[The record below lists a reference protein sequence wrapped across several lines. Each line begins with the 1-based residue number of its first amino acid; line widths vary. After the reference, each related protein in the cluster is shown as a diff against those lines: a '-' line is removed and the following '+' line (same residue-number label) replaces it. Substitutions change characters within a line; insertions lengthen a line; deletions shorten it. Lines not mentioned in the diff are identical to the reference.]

1 MTVQERCEK
10 YNQEAI
16 DNLFEASESEQ
27 KFEGFVSIFEN
38 KKDMKEVV
46 KIQEKIIEEQARLI
60 NHLEKSKVID
70 IVGGF
75 CLGVLVSL
83 IVYIISKL

>member
-27 KFEGFVSIFEN
+27 KFEGFVSIVEN
-38 KKDMKEVV
+38 KKNMKEVV

-60 NHLEKSKVID
+60 SQLEKSAYLNIA
-70 IVGGF
+70 GGF
-75 CLGVLVSL
+75 TLGLLVSL
-83 IVYIISKL
+83 IFYILSI